1 MRQLTRILVWLLT
14 FGLLGVGGCAAA
26 AVHHPCALQVEVGEE
41 PGLEYDADSED
52 ELDAL
57 SGLCGDPA
65 AGLPTPLR
73 FKLLHNLWSAGVPR
87 SRRITIVRAESA
99 ASAGMMA

>member
-1 MRQLTRILVWLLT
+1 M
-14 FGLLGVGGCAAA
+14 
-26 AVHHPCALQVEVGEE
+26 GEE

-57 SGLCGDPA
+57 GGLCVDTQ
-65 AGLPTPLR
+65 AGLQPPLR

-87 SRRITIVRAESA
+87 SRRITIQRENSGPPLGLRQI
-99 ASAGMMA
+99 GM